1 MELMDASLCQVV
13 QMDLDHERLS
23 YLLYQ
28 MLCGIKVGL
37 LFQRILLFKIDLRQS
52 KFMNGCDNFNLSIC
66 LSCLS
71 PR

>member
-28 MLCGIKVGL
+28 MLCGIKVSLYAKMYHFRDFIWSKTHGVWWRWSLSFLNAEAPL
-37 LFQRILLFKIDLRQS
+37 LKA
-52 KFMNGCDNFNLSIC
+52 
-66 LSCLS
+66 
-71 PR
+71 